1 MLVKI
6 PLKNGDGWLLG
17 RHWGLSC
24 QKRLGLFRLALVG
37 LFLESLPSLRDIR
50 GPYVLERVV
59 SDWWGLSPNSRRFPM
74 MGRGRG
80 PGGSLAWKDFR
91 WVEPRMRKWKH
102 NQTKQGRR
110 SRRTSVVIS
119 IAFNLCLSC
128 RHFSLFNL
136 HNNCFQGRRSS
147 SLEWEQIKDLVV
159 LVETHSKKQCLFPK

>member
-91 WVEPRMRKWKH
+91 WVEPRMRKWKL
-102 NQTKQGRR
+102 NQTKQGR
-110 SRRTSVVIS
+110 SRRASAVIS
-119 IAFNLCLSC
+119 IAFNLSVSAAGISAYLTFTVTASKAAD
-128 RHFSLFNL
+128 RAAWSGN
-136 HNNCFQGRRSS
+136 RSKI
-147 SLEWEQIKDLVV
+147 W
-159 LVETHSKKQCLFPK
+159 